1 MLKPYVHL
9 MRRPGAGAFFA
20 AGIVGR
26 MPISMIGLGIVILIA
41 QEKGSYGLAGAVSGV
56 AVVAGESTATVTTLV
71 WACRIQASAPA
82 SSTSFMIQP
91 PCTLP

>member
-20 AGIVGR
+20 AGILGR

-41 QEKGSYGLAGAVSGV
+41 QASGSYGLAGAVSGV
-56 AVVAGESTATVTTLV
+56 AVIAGLRVD
-71 WACRIQASAPA
+71 
-82 SSTSFMIQP
+82 F
-91 PCTLP
+91 